1 VIKAPKLVSRSS
13 LFRRRK
19 VTFMKRVRMLVV
31 LGAIAIA
38 LPLGLSAAHATGSH
52 GGGGTPTNSVSIDQ
66 YADFDTFGS
75 NIDVKLYVKCTG
87 TTVAEVSLKQSP
99 PETGSPVT
107 VGVGSN
113 PLVVCDG
120 NTHSV
125 GVTVGGAGFD
135 TGWATATATLL
146 GQPGD
151 VVKAT
156 STRSVYIN
164 HV

>member
-1 VIKAPKLVSRSS
+1 
-13 LFRRRK
+13 
-19 VTFMKRVRMLVV
+19 MKRIRLLVV
-31 LGAIAIA
+31 LGAVAIA
-38 LPLGLSAAHATGSH
+38 LPLGISVAHATG
-52 GGGGTPTNSVSIDQ
+52 GGGGTTATNSVSIDP
-66 YADFDTFGS
+66 YADFDTFGT
-75 NIDVKLYVKCTG
+75 NIDVKLYVRCTG

-113 PLVVCDG
+113 PLVACDG

-135 TGWATATATLL
+135 TGYATATATLL

-156 STRSVYIN
+156 SKRTVYITQ
-164 HV
+164 V